1 MSLRALYTTIGTAVM
16 SIVKTYR
23 KRAVGF
29 IQLAARTGEPSL
41 KDKLNEL
48 ARACTDVA
56 DAIERN
62 AELVEFY
69 ELERPTLLH

>member
-1 MSLRALYTTIGTAVM
+1 M
-16 SIVKTYR
+16 SIVRTYR
-23 KRAVGF
+23 TRASGF
-29 IQLAARTGEPSL
+29 KKLAARTGEPSL

-62 AELVEFY
+62 PELVEFY
-69 ELERPTLLH
+69 ELERPAFLH